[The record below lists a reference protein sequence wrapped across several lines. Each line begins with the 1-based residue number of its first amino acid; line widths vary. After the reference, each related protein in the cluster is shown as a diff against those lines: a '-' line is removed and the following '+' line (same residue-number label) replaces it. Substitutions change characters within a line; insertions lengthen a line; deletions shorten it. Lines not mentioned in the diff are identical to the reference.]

1 VLFNTFGVDA
11 VTLLSKS
18 VTVIW
23 MLVLGAVL
31 LVGSIGAFLLYIPF
45 LPVAV
50 VVVIL
55 LGMAL
60 TFLVGARVGSTQILR
75 LHLIKQRIRRLRL
88 KRAVACDDVKAPL
101 ALAARL
107 DE

>member
-1 VLFNTFGVDA
+1 

-18 VTVIW
+18 ATVIW
-23 MLVLGAVL
+23 LLLLGAVL
-31 LVGSIGAFLLYIPF
+31 LVGSIAAFLLYIPF
-45 LPVAV
+45 LPIAI
-50 VVVIL
+50 VVVIV

-60 TFLVGARVGSTQILR
+60 TFLIGARVGGTQVLR

-88 KRAVACDDVKAPL
+88 RRNASSDDVNAPL
-101 ALAARL
+101 ALAAQL

>member
-1 VLFNTFGVDA
+1 M
-11 VTLLSKS
+11 TLLSKS
-18 VTVIW
+18 ATVICL
-23 MLVLGAVL
+23 LVLGAAL

-45 LPVAV
+45 LPIAIV
-50 VVVIL
+50 VIIL

-60 TFLVGARVGSTQILR
+60 TFLIGARVGGTQILR

-88 KRAVACDDVKAPL
+88 RRSSSSDDANAPL
-101 ALAARL
+101 ALDAPL

>member
-1 VLFNTFGVDA
+1 M
-11 VTLLSKS
+11 TLLSKS
-18 VTVIW
+18 ATVIW
-23 MLVLGAVL
+23 LLLLGAVL
-31 LVGSIGAFLLYIPF
+31 LVGSIAAFLLYIPF
-45 LPVAV
+45 LPIAI

-60 TFLVGARVGSTQILR
+60 TFLIGARVGGTQVLR

-88 KRAVACDDVKAPL
+88 RRNASSDDVRATP

>member
-1 VLFNTFGVDA
+1 

-18 VTVIW
+18 ATVICL
-23 MLVLGAVL
+23 LVLGAVL
-31 LVGSIGAFLLYIPF
+31 LLGSIGAFLLYIPF
-45 LPVAV
+45 LPVAI

-60 TFLVGARVGSTQILR
+60 TFLIGARVGGTQILR

-88 KRAVACDDVKAPL
+88 RPNTSSNDVKAPP
-101 ALAARL
+101 ALAAPL

>member
-1 VLFNTFGVDA
+1 M
-11 VTLLSKS
+11 TLLSKS

-45 LPVAV
+45 LPVAI

-60 TFLVGARVGSTQILR
+60 TFLIGARVGSTQILR

-88 KRAVACDDVKAPL
+88 RRTVASDDVKAPL
-101 ALAARL
+101 ALPAQL

>member
-1 VLFNTFGVDA
+1 M
-11 VTLLSKS
+11 LLGS
-18 VTVIW
+18 V
-23 MLVLGAVL
+23 
-31 LVGSIGAFLLYIPF
+31 GAFLLYIPF
-45 LPVAV
+45 LPVAI

-60 TFLVGARVGSTQILR
+60 TFLIGARVGGTQILR

-88 KRAVACDDVKAPL
+88 RNVSIDDVKAPL
-101 ALAARL
+101 ALAEQL

>member
-1 VLFNTFGVDA
+1 
-11 VTLLSKS
+11 VTLLSQS
-18 VTVIW
+18 VTVIC
-23 MLVLGAVL
+23 LFAFGAVL

-45 LPVAV
+45 LPIAI

-60 TFLVGARVGSTQILR
+60 TFLIGARVGGTQVLR

-88 KRAVACDDVKAPL
+88 RRDAGSDDVTVPP
-101 ALAARL
+101 ALAPPL

>member
-1 VLFNTFGVDA
+1 
-11 VTLLSKS
+11 VTLLSQS
-18 VTVIW
+18 VTVIC
-23 MLVLGAVL
+23 LFAFGAVL

-45 LPVAV
+45 LPIAI

-60 TFLVGARVGSTQILR
+60 MFLIGARVGGTQRLR

-88 KRAVACDDVKAPL
+88 RRNAGSEDVTAPP
-101 ALAARL
+101 ALAPSL

>member
-1 VLFNTFGVDA
+1 
-11 VTLLSKS
+11 
-18 VTVIW
+18 
-23 MLVLGAVL
+23 
-31 LVGSIGAFLLYIPF
+31 VGSVGAFLLYSPF
-45 LPVAV
+45 LPVAI

-60 TFLVGARVGSTQILR
+60 TFLIGARVGGTQILR

-88 KRAVACDDVKAPL
+88 RNVSIDDVKAPL
-101 ALAARL
+101 ALAEQL

>member
-1 VLFNTFGVDA
+1 

-18 VTVIW
+18 ATVICL
-23 MLVLGAVL
+23 LVLGAAL

-45 LPVAV
+45 LPIAI

-60 TFLVGARVGSTQILR
+60 TFLIGARVGGTQALR

-88 KRAVACDDVKAPL
+88 RRDSSGEDVKAPQ
-101 ALAARL
+101 ALTAPL